1 VIVKM
6 AGVSEQT
13 RVAGRQNVRKCRS
26 RNARALVPNPDRAT
40 LLAVRRNSQTESS
53 RDERARKGKTHKQRR

>member
-26 RNARALVPNPDRAT
+26 RNARALVPNPDRVHFSRR
-40 LLAVRRNSQTESS
+40 LAKLTN
-53 RDERARKGKTHKQRR
+53 